1 MNNVNQTLYIP
12 LYGKSYVS
20 RKGVILHDPKAE
32 EIWAAEGFALRGK
45 SASKWLAYYMGMRAA
60 VFDAWVQ
67 EQMKRFPESTVI
79 HLGCGLD
86 SRVERVERGEH
97 LWYDVDFPAVI
108 HERRRYYEES
118 ATYRMVASDVR
129 ESAWLEELPAGR
141 HAIVVMEGVSM
152 YLAPEEFR
160 GLCAALQRRC
170 GNVSLLVDCYTQ
182 LGAKGS
188 KYKNP
193 VQDVGVTQVYGVS
206 RPEELAEGSG
216 LSFVKE
222 HEMTPQALIDTLQ
235 GGEKFL
241 FRHLYGGT
249 LAGKLYRLYEYER

>member
-1 MNNVNQTLYIP
+1 MNNVNRTLYIP
-12 LYGKSYVS
+12 LWGKAYVS
-20 RKGVILHDPKAE
+20 RKGIILHDPKAE
-32 EIWAAEGFALRGK
+32 EIWAAEGFPLRGR

-60 VFDAWVQ
+60 VFDDWVC

-86 SRVERVERGEH
+86 SRAERVTRGEH

-108 HERRRYYEES
+108 QERRRYYEES
-118 ATYRMVASDVR
+118 STYRMVAADVR
-129 ESAWLEELPAGR
+129 EEEWLAEIPAGR
-141 HAIVVMEGVSM
+141 RAIVVMEGVSM
-152 YLAPEEFR
+152 YLAPEEYR
-160 GLCAALQRRC
+160 SLCASLRRRC
-170 GNVSLLVDCYTQ
+170 GKISLLVDCYTQ

-193 VQDVGVTQVYGVS
+193 VHDVGVTKVYGIS
-206 RPEELAEGSG
+206 NPEELAKGTG

-222 HEMTPQALIDTLQ
+222 HEMTPQRLVNALQ

-241 FRHLYGGT
+241 FRHLYGGAI
-249 LAGKLYRLYEYER
+249 AGKLYRLYEYES